1 MTTKQAPKT
10 SVKKASVKKTSVKKT
25 TAKKTTAKKA
35 ATQPKAVKAQPTLRD
50 TLSANLNNA
59 QQFARQ
65 VYLAGLGAFGRSVDQ
80 AQDRY
85 SKINDEFASRY
96 NKLNKES
103 QKLVKELVNRGEK
116 VQDEAEE
123 LVKESRANI
132 EQQIEKARERLVGMV
147 SVVDIPARL
156 KDMSDRLES
165 LSKDLKK
172 SA

>member
-1 MTTKQAPKT
+1 MATKQA
-10 SVKKASVKKTSVKKT
+10 KKTSVKKT
-25 TAKKTTAKKA
+25 SAKKTV
-35 ATQPKAVKAQPTLRD
+35 TQPKAVKQQPTV
-50 TLSANLNNA
+50 LNTIRNNFDNA
-59 QQFARQ
+59 QDFAKN

-85 SKINDEFASRY
+85 TKVNEELTTRYEKINKD
-96 NKLNKES
+96 S

-116 VQDEAEE
+116 VQDEAGE

-132 EQQIEKARERLVGMV
+132 EQRIEKAKDRFSSIA

-156 KDMSDRLES
+156 QDMSDKLES

>member
-1 MTTKQAPKT
+1 MATKQA
-10 SVKKASVKKTSVKKT
+10 KKTSVKKT
-25 TAKKTTAKKA
+25 SAKKTVS
-35 ATQPKAVKAQPTLRD
+35 QSKAVKQQPTVLE
-50 TLSANLNNA
+50 TLNSNFGNA
-59 QQFARQ
+59 QEFAKK
-65 VYLAGLGAFGRSVDQ
+65 VYLASLGAFGRSVDQ

-85 SKINDEFASRY
+85 TRVNEELTSRYEKINKD
-96 NKLNKES
+96 S

-132 EQQIEKARERLVGMV
+132 EQQIEKAKDRFSSLAT
-147 SVVDIPARL
+147 VVDIPARL
-156 KDMSDRLES
+156 QDMSDKLES